1 MSSMKILAV
10 RRCKAGKLNHSLSS
24 PPAWIFRFCQN
35 FSDFRSNTVNIQ
47 FLGRTH
53 SSALISGRGSGDL
66 ELEHSLST
74 SLKLLNNDRPPVCK
88 IENFA
93 TINCEFTLSRLIAPW
108 KLLSHQL
115 TTIML
120 HHIPVPWLL
129 AAWIYSLLKK
139 LACA

>member
-1 MSSMKILAV
+1 MTSMKILAV
-10 RRCKAGKLNHSLSS
+10 RRCKAGQTESQFIVTARMDFQILSK
-24 PPAWIFRFCQN
+24 

-88 IENFA
+88 IENFV

-115 TTIML
+115 MTIML